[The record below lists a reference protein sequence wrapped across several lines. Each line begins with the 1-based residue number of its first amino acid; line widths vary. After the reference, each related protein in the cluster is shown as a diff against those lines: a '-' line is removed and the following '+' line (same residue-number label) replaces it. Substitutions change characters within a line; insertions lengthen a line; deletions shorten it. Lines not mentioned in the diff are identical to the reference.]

1 MRGAED
7 MAFCA
12 GGTGCDEPDGSGCRD
27 GGLGVARRV
36 VMTEVL
42 AARAEGG
49 SAVEVDDDMAGV
61 FAGTGGHSDVDVGV
75 APVEFLAGCA
85 CTAADCV

>member
-1 MRGAED
+1 MRGAEHV
-7 MAFCA
+7 AFSA
-12 GGTGCDEPDGSGCRD
+12 GVGGDEHSRDRCRD
-27 GGLGVARRV
+27 GGFGVERGI

-42 AARAEGG
+42 TARAEGG
-49 SAVEVDDDMAGV
+49 DAVELDDDVAGV
-61 FAGTGGHSDVDVGV
+61 FAGSGGHSDVDVGV